1 MTVSRIITNK
11 AELDSLIA
19 LLGARKLPITVAVK
33 DGKHRTNNQ
42 NSLQRKWLV
51 EAAQQLGDET
61 AEEKRG
67 YCKLHFGV
75 PILRNESAEFRA
87 EYDAVI
93 RPLSYESKLK
103 LMQDPFDFRVTSLMN
118 SKQKSKYLDAVHQ
131 HFTSKGVQLTNPEER
146 K

>member
-87 EYDAVI
+87 EYDDVI
-93 RPLSYESKLK
+93 RPLSYEHKLK

-118 SKQKSKYLDAVHQ
+118 TKQKKQYLDAVHQ
-131 HFTSKGVQLTNPEER
+131 HFTAQGVQLTNPEAQR
-146 K
+146 